1 LRRVLDVYD
10 SVPADVPC
18 DSTANKQPLMQTI
31 AKSVNNVTGVKLFEN
46 VTGVCFLDIVHITC
60 I

>member
-1 LRRVLDVYD
+1 VYD